1 MYVMQVNLIEVDVD
15 DVCDV
20 GEVDVDH
27 VGDEKDTVR
36 DVGNVDD
43 ICDVD
48 EVDVDD
54 VGDVKDVGDVIQI
67 K

>member
-1 MYVMQVNLIEVDVD
+1 MNLIEVDVD

-20 GEVDVDH
+20 GEVDVYD
-27 VGDEKDTVR
+27 VGYVKDTVR

-43 ICDVD
+43 VCDVG

-54 VGDVKDVGDVIQI
+54 VGDVKDVGDVM
-67 K
+67 